1 MKTTIK
7 SSFENFQKQL
17 FFRVFYVINS
27 EKTVAI
33 LIIFL
38 HFQLAVKSIKLVLNF
53 WFSCNLLTN

>member
-7 SSFENFQKQL
+7 GSCENFQKQL

-27 EKTVAI
+27 EKPVAT

-53 WFSCNLLTN
+53 

>member
-17 FFRVFYVINS
+17 IFRVFYVINS

-53 WFSCNLLTN
+53 